1 MDVSHEIVSCCVAF
15 TPHSR
20 SSRVKIADMR
30 SPAFSPATCARARPT
45 DCRALAAPRTDVH
58 TTPHAES
65 AAPTIGASTTQRWS
79 PRRRSR
85 PRCVPVRW
93 IVRARQHPRS
103 QLLCSPSSRHAQPPV
118 YASTVAGCGCQ
129 GGGGKGGGDVIKAAR
144 GGAVLTPATA
154 AVTVAAAAAAATA
167 DQ

>member
-1 MDVSHEIVSCCVAF
+1 ME
-15 TPHSR
+15 
-20 SSRVKIADMR
+20 
-30 SPAFSPATCARARPT
+30 SPVFYARNFCARERAREPH
-45 DCRALAAPRTDVH
+45 VH
-58 TTPHAES
+58 TTTHAES
-65 AAPTIGASTTQRWS
+65 ATPTIGASTNQRWP

-93 IVRARQHPRS
+93 PLRARQHPRS
-103 QLLCSPSSRHAQPPV
+103 QLLCSPSSRHAQPPL
-118 YASTVAGCGCQ
+118 YASTVAGCGRQ

-144 GGAVLTPATA
+144 GGALLTA